1 MLTIVILQRAAGGLG
16 LTLAQIRALSER
28 VLDRLSQDLET
39 SSDSPKVAQVSKVD
53 VNSVLFGDLGESSG
67 QPKTGRGRR
76 MSKRMS
82 KAAIDAEMYVS
93 TQAKQTPPEMQ
104 PAEFQAQLALL
115 NRFHT
120 QVGSRVYEYL

>member
-1 MLTIVILQRAAGGLG
+1 LTIVILQRAAGGLG

-53 VNSVLFGDLGESSG
+53 VNSVLFADLGESSG
-67 QPKTGRGRR
+67 QPRTGRGR
-76 MSKRMS
+76 RMS

-93 TQAKQTPPEMQ
+93 TQAKQPPPEMQ